1 MLTAKKDL
9 FSRKVE
15 ELLQSSK
22 KKWGKPW
29 KGRSYTSL
37 YEWSLFLPSSIYP
50 KYLSVIC
57 IYKLP
62 RWC

>member
-9 FSRKVE
+9 FS
-15 ELLQSSK
+15 K
-22 KKWGKPW
+22 KSQRTPTIQQEKWGKLW

-37 YEWSLFLPSSIYP
+37 YEWSLFLPSSIHP